1 MKSVP
6 TTYYALSS
14 GAGRAAQLLAERKR
28 PLRMGM
34 VGLGVGT
41 MAAYGRAGDL
51 IRFYE
56 INAADVKMA
65 QEQFT
70 FLSDSPAEIQF
81 ALGDARLSLET
92 EEPQRFDLLVLDA
105 FSGDAIPTHLLTSEA
120 MAMMLRHVQPDG
132 IIAVHIS
139 NLHFDLRPVVAAL
152 AEEFHFH
159 TALIDDRGTQR
170 PADFS
175 SRWVLL
181 ARDPTVLKHPS
192 LSDAVTKPPEK
203 LVRWT
208 DDFSNLFSVLD

>member
-1 MKSVP
+1 MAGIVLNVEKRERLGTGAARATRRTGLVP
-6 TTYYALSS
+6 GVLYG
-14 GAGRAAQLLAERKR
+14 GARGSI
-28 PLRMGM
+28 P
-34 VGLGVGT
+34 
-41 MAAYGRAGDL
+41 
-51 IRFYE
+51 IE

-70 FLSDSPAEIQF
+70 FLSDSPAEIQL

-120 MAMMLRHVQPDG
+120 MAMMLRHMQPDG

-139 NLHFDLRPVVAAL
+139 NLHFDLRPVVASL

-159 TALIDDRGTQR
+159 SALIDDRGTQR

-181 ARDPTVLKHPS
+181 ARDSTVLKHPS

-208 DDFSNLFSVLD
+208 DDFSNLFNVLD